1 MKMVV
6 VVVVVVMVATS
17 FGQVYSVGTGSIVL
31 AVVRVGVLVVE

>member
-1 MKMVV
+1 MKMV

-31 AVVRVGVLVVE
+31 ALVRVGVLVVE